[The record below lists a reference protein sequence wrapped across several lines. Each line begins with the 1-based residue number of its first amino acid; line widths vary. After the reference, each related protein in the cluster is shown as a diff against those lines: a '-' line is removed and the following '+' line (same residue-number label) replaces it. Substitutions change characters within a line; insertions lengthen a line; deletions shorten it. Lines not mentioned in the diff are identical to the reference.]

1 MRILYFTVDGRCV
14 PEKTKTTN
22 ARLLEMPDGYHPV
35 PNDSV
40 WQDAKRLMEPIL
52 VIVYGVRGPIGGTME
67 TEDVSSVLY
76 EIDMDE
82 HAFKKPRISK
92 MWARALGRFVDF
104 FVSKGIY
111 IAIIIFILYMIAQS
125 MLEVA

>member
-1 MRILYFTVDGRCV
+1 MRILYFTVDGRCL
-14 PEKTKTTN
+14 PEKTKTPN
-22 ARLLEMPDGYHPV
+22 ARLLEMPDGLHPM

-40 WQDAKRLMEPIL
+40 WQDAKRMMEPIL
-52 VIVYGVRGPIGGTME
+52 VVIDGVRGPIGGTME
-67 TEDVSSVLY
+67 TKDVSSVLY

-92 MWARALGRFVDF
+92 MWMRALARFVDF
-104 FVSKGIY
+104 FMTKGIY
-111 IAIIIFILYMIAQS
+111 IGIIIFILYMVAQS